1 MPKVAIVIRARN
13 EATLLGSTLAAVRRQ
28 TCADH
33 ETIVIDSGSS
43 DETCAIALAAGA
55 HLLTIRPTDFSYG
68 RALNV
73 AIDRTSAPIVV
84 SLSAHATPVTDTW
97 LAHLTAPLA
106 DDRVGAVYGR
116 HVPRLNATRLEVLGM
131 RVSGTLSDIR
141 RDQTRSIGFSNTNGA
156 LRRALWER
164 WPFDEALPGAEDY
177 AWARLIVRHGWA
189 IVYEPRAAVYH
200 SHGESLTAL
209 ARRMLQDQPVIARA
223 WLGLL
228 PAQTSRRR
236 RPIAVQPM
244 EPSRRDAL
252 APEMGWPSTEVVPET
267 GPMRPSASSNY
278 PA

>member
-1 MPKVAIVIRARN
+1 MPNVAIVIRAKN
-13 EATLLGSTLAAVRRQ
+13 EAALLGGTLAAIRRQ
-28 TCADH
+28 TRADF

-43 DETCAIALAAGA
+43 DETCAIALAGGA
-55 HLLTIRPTDFSYG
+55 RLLTIHPADFSYG

-73 AIDRTSAPIVV
+73 AIDQTSAPIVV
-84 SLSAHATPVTDTW
+84 SLSAHATPAADTW
-97 LAHLTAPLA
+97 LAHLTAPFA
-106 DDRVGAVYGR
+106 EDRVGAVYGR
-116 HVPRLNATRLEVLGM
+116 HIPRPSATRLEILGM
-131 RVSGTLSDIR
+131 WLSGTLGEKR
-141 RDQTRSIGFSNTNGA
+141 RYQTRSIGFSNTNGA
-156 LRRALWER
+156 LRRALWESR
-164 WPFDEALPGAEDY
+164 PFDESLPGAEDY